1 MRYPIAAAA
10 LLASLS
16 LGHAPALA
24 DDMNVSVRSGHEVR
38 TCEDLEVKFDGR
50 PAATAVDQL
59 TAPGAQKL
67 TVHGSRNGGVYVFG
81 EARQDF
87 SISVC
92 KAAAPASAGGS
103 ASALDQVR
111 ASLSGG
117 TLSAAGP
124 GSDGW
129 VVYFIINAPAQAN
142 LDLDVTNGPLHVA
155 HVTGATTARSQNGPI
170 RLLDV
175 GGRVSARAEN
185 GPIAYE
191 GGSGTIELDVQN
203 GPLAVRLAGS
213 KWADGSLTATAQN
226 GPVKLQVPRG
236 FGSGV
241 RVRSSPHSPWKC
253 QGCDDGRRTW
263 DDSSRSVELGSG
275 PVAVTL
281 STVNGPVAVDMTR

>member
-1 MRYPIAAAA
+1 MRYPIATAA

-16 LGHAPALA
+16 LGQAPAFA

-38 TCEDLEVKFDGR
+38 TCGDLEVTFDGR
-50 PAATAVDQL
+50 PAVTAVDQL
-59 TAPGAQKL
+59 TAPAAQKL
-67 TVHGSRNGGVYVFG
+67 TVHGSRNGGVYILG
-81 EARQDF
+81 ETRQDF

-92 KAAAPASAGGS
+92 KAAAGGS
-103 ASALDQVR
+103 ASALDQVK

-117 TLSAAGP
+117 TLTASGP
-124 GSDGW
+124 GSEGW
-129 VVYFIINAPAQAN
+129 VVYFIIDAPAQAD

-155 HVTGATTARSQNGPI
+155 HVTGAMTARSQNGPI

-175 GGRVSARAEN
+175 GGRVSARTQN
-185 GPIAYE
+185 GPLAYE
-191 GGSGTIELDVQN
+191 GGSGTIELEVQN
-203 GPLAVRLAGS
+203 GPLAVRLSGS

-236 FGSGV
+236 FASGV